1 MIKMQSARRRE
12 LIAAGALAAVG
23 VALLAAIA
31 VAARPDPGA
40 AAAGTGVACPAAGQ
54 PAAQT
59 NARQLRRSVRCL
71 INEERAARDLG
82 ALVKAQSLKDAAQA
96 HSQLMVQTNC
106 LAHQCAGEDDLETRL
121 HDAGYLEGAEM
132 WQFAENTGCGL
143 SAEAMVANWM
153 ATRFHRVNI
162 LQPKFREI
170 GVGAVQDRV
179 KGRCER
185 GYATFAVV
193 LGWRDAGTPSGAA
206 G

>member
-1 MIKMQSARRRE
+1 MRQKQPVRRRA
-12 LIAAGALAAVG
+12 LIATGLLAAVG

-31 VAARPDPGA
+31 FAARPDPGS
-40 AAAGTGVACPAAGQ
+40 AAAGTGVACPGAGE
-54 PAAQT
+54 PAAET
-59 NARQLRRSVRCL
+59 SASQLRRSVRCL

-82 ALVKAQSLKDAAQA
+82 AVVRDLSLKEAAQA
-96 HSQLMVQTNC
+96 HSEVMVQTDC

-121 HDAGYLEGAEM
+121 RDAGYLDGAEM
-132 WQFAENTGCGL
+132 WRFAENTGCGL

-153 ATRFHRVNI
+153 ATKFHRVII
-162 LQPKFREI
+162 LQPKFHDI
-170 GVGAVQDRV
+170 GVGAVPERV

-193 LGWRDAGTPSGAA
+193 FGWRDAATVSGAA

>member
-1 MIKMQSARRRE
+1 MQSARRRE
-12 LIAAGALAAVG
+12 LIAAGVLAAVG

-40 AAAGTGVACPAAGQ
+40 AAAGTGVACPAADQ

-71 INEERAARDLG
+71 INEERAARGLG
-82 ALVKAQSLKDAAQA
+82 ALVRALSLKDAAQA
-96 HSQLMVQTNC
+96 HSEVMVQTDC
-106 LAHQCAGEDDLETRL
+106 LAHQCDGEDDLETRL
-121 HDAGYLEGAEM
+121 RDAGYLEDAEM
-132 WQFAENTGCGL
+132 WRFAENTGCGL

-153 ATRFHRVNI
+153 ATKFHRVNI

-170 GVGAVQDRV
+170 GVGAVMDPV
-179 KGRCER
+179 KDRCER

-193 LGWRDAGTPSGAA
+193 LGWRDAGISSGAA